1 MKILT
6 HTLLASSLTA
16 ALWLTPAGAETP
28 TAIDN
33 SSAAPVNSAAPMP
46 HEAAATSQSAGAA
59 LSAPVNSAAPAS
71 SEAAG
76 TSQSADTVVSAPV
89 NSAVPMPPEAAATS
103 QPAGAA
109 VSAPVNSAAPM
120 PPEAAATTQ
129 SADATVSMPAE
140 NQAPASGA
148 APTTPPATP
157 VNNAATPDA
166 GSAQVTAPVSGGG
179 SATPSVPSVAQPAES
194 IPASAPQSAVPD
206 ATPSSTNSS
215 YAPAGEATS
224 APQASANGEASSVA
238 PATAPV
244 TSSGAVTQD
253 SSALS
258 AVPLPQGLSNADP
271 ALEAA
276 ASALPYA
283 PGQTTAPVAEPQ
295 MPITAAINQ
304 PISSVISVAQMG
316 QSRGI
321 TLTGGQ
327 LQSGITFTLPG
338 DEVITNA
345 RLNLTLRVSAAL
357 AARNTSL
364 QLMLNGQPLGTLPLG
379 ATDSDVSDYE
389 LDIPAAMVVSN
400 NNLSFKI
407 NDADKLLCEK
417 ESAQQY
423 QVTILPNTALH
434 LEGQKLNIG
443 TRLRNFPRPFLDPQR
458 MTASTITMGF
468 ASNVSPDAVSAAA
481 LVASWLGIQSDYR
494 GIRFPVVRGELPENN
509 GILFG
514 HPGDRIGTL
523 TFPASHGPMLQV
535 VDNPSNPV
543 YKLLLV
549 SGNNDD
555 QLRQAANR
563 LTTQPFTTDESQLQ
577 VPVQTIGNRKP
588 YDAPRWINTDRP
600 VRLSEL
606 LRKDQSLTSSGIW
619 HDALRVNFRAAPDLF
634 LWDGDTVPVNLHY
647 RFPSESWIDE
657 DNSFLNVMLNGTFL
671 RNLTVNK
678 VGLLENAWH
687 RLGGDARQEQYQLNL
702 EPYLIYG
709 DNQLALYFN
718 IKPRA
723 DAPCGVLLNNNI
735 KSRIEEDAWID
746 LSHTRHFSM
755 LPNLSYFVGASF
767 PFSRLADFGQTTL
780 LLPET
785 PSNAELSTLLDLAA
799 RAGTATGVALT
810 QNQVLFGLP
819 TGGTHLARIQ
829 QSDLLAVSTTG
840 NSAFNQAMLA
850 ASPYDATSS
859 TFGVKEP
866 DTLEKLRGWLTGDW
880 SRQQLDADRYFSSNE
895 AWRGFLSYR
904 SPWNRDRLVVM
915 TVATSDDQLLRL
927 HNDLS
932 SAQINAAVRGDTAI
946 ITDENG
952 IRSFRVGAQFPSGEM
967 PWYMMVVWYANQHS
981 VLLAVAAVLLS
992 ALVGS
997 AAWVMLKRHA
1007 WRRLNPKQ
1015 SHDSGRK

>member
-1 MKILT
+1 MKNLT
-6 HTLLASSLTA
+6 QTLLASSLAA
-16 ALWLTPAGAETP
+16 ALWLTPAAAETAP
-28 TAIDN
+28 ASDN
-33 SSAAPVNSAAPMP
+33 SSAAPVNSAAPTP
-46 HEAAATSQSAGAA
+46 PDAASAAQPAASATSPAA
-59 LSAPVNSAAPAS
+59 SAA
-71 SEAAG
+71 E
-76 TSQSADTVVSAPV
+76 
-89 NSAVPMPPEAAATS
+89 
-103 QPAGAA
+103 
-109 VSAPVNSAAPM
+109 
-120 PPEAAATTQ
+120 
-129 SADATVSMPAE
+129 
-140 NQAPASGA
+140 
-148 APTTPPATP
+148 
-157 VNNAATPDA
+157 
-166 GSAQVTAPVSGGG
+166 
-179 SATPSVPSVAQPAES
+179 SVAQPAVAAAQTAS
-194 IPASAPQSAVPD
+194 PASGAEPAPQAMPAATNPATDSQPAQAPQAAPGEPATAPQTTSSAASPTAVNP
-206 ATPSSTNSS
+206 A
-215 YAPAGEATS
+215 YAPAGETTS
-224 APQASANGEASSVA
+224 AQSA
-238 PATAPV
+238 PATGETAAPAAATRSGDV
-244 TSSGAVTQD
+244 TGD

-258 AVPLPQGLSNADP
+258 AVPLPQGLSSADP

-283 PGQTTAPVAEPQ
+283 PGQATTPAAEPLL
-295 MPITAAINQ
+295 PISAAINQ
-304 PISSVISVAQMG
+304 PISSAISVGQMG

-327 LQSGITFTLPG
+327 LQSGITFTLPS
-338 DEVITNA
+338 DEVVTNA
-345 RLNLTLRVSAAL
+345 RLNLTLRVSTAL

-379 ATDSDVSDYE
+379 ASDSDVSDYE

-407 NDADKLLCEK
+407 NDADKLLCER

-423 QVTILPNTALH
+423 QVTILPKTTLR

-443 TRLRNFPRPFLDPQR
+443 TSLRNFPRPFLDPQR
-458 MTASTITMGF
+458 MTAASVTMGF
-468 ASNVSPDAVSAAA
+468 SRNVAPDAVSAAV

-523 TFPASHGPMLQV
+523 TFPASNGPMLQL
-535 VDNPSNPV
+535 VDNPNNPV

-549 SGNNDD
+549 SGNDEA

-563 LTTQPFTTDESQLQ
+563 LTTQPLTTDASQLQ
-577 VPVQTIGNRKP
+577 VKPQPIASRKP

-678 VGLLENAWH
+678 VGLLESAWH

-735 KSRIEEDAWID
+735 KSRIEEDSWID

-767 PFSRLADFGQTTL
+767 PFSRLADFGQTAL
-780 LLPET
+780 LLPDN
-785 PSNAELSTLLDLAA
+785 PGNAELSTLLDLAA
-799 RAGTATGVALT
+799 RAGNATGVALT

-819 TGGTHLARIQ
+819 NGGTHLARLQ
-829 QSDLLAVSTTG
+829 QSDLLVVSTTG

-850 ASPYDATSS
+850 ASPYDASS
-859 TFGVKEP
+859 NTFGVKEAG
-866 DTLEKLRGWLTGDW
+866 TLEKLRGWLTGDW
-880 SRQQLDADRYFSSNE
+880 NRQQLDADRYFSSNE

-904 SPWNRDRLVVM
+904 SPWNPDRLVVM
-915 TVATSDDQLLRL
+915 AVATSDDQLLRL
-927 HNDLS
+927 HSDLS
-932 SAQINAAVRGDTAI
+932 SARINAAIRGDTAI

-981 VLLAVAAVLLS
+981 VLLAVAALLLS
-992 ALVGS
+992 ALVGGG
-997 AAWVMLKRHA
+997 AWVMLKRHA
-1007 WRRLNPKQ
+1007 WRRLNPQ
-1015 SHDSGRK
+1015 RDRDSGRK

>member
-6 HTLLASSLTA
+6 QTLLASSLTA

-28 TAIDN
+28 VAIDN
-33 SSAAPVNSAAPMP
+33 SSAVPVNSPAPTP
-46 HEAAATSQSAGAA
+46 PDAVSTSQPASAAA
-59 LSAPVNSAAPAS
+59 SAPVNS
-71 SEAAG
+71 
-76 TSQSADTVVSAPV
+76 SAP
-89 NSAVPMPPEAAATS
+89 T
-103 QPAGAA
+103 PADAA
-109 VSAPVNSAAPM
+109 VSAPV
-120 PPEAAATTQ
+120 T
-129 SADATVSMPAE
+129 
-140 NQAPASGA
+140 NQAPASDAASA
-148 APTTPPATP
+148 APMNNSATP
-157 VNNAATPDA
+157 TA
-166 GSAQVTAPVSGGG
+166 GSALTTAPVSGGEPALQSAPSMTNAAPATQAAESAPASVPQSTAPDAAPA
-179 SATPSVPSVAQPAES
+179 SATPS
-194 IPASAPQSAVPD
+194 
-206 ATPSSTNSS
+206 
-215 YAPAGEATS
+215 YAPASEATS
-224 APQASANGEASSVA
+224 ASQASATGEAAASA
-238 PATAPV
+238 PAAVPV

-295 MPITAAINQ
+295 PPIAAAINQ
-304 PISSVISVAQMG
+304 PISSVVSVAQMG

-379 ATDSDVSDYE
+379 ATDTDVSDYE
-389 LDIPAAMVVSN
+389 LDIPAAMVVSS

-423 QVTILPNTALH
+423 QVTILPNTSLH

-443 TRLRNFPRPFLDPQR
+443 TSLRNFPRPFLDPQR
-458 MTASTITMGF
+458 MTASTITVGF
-468 ASNVSPDAVSAAA
+468 ASNLSPDAVSAAA
-481 LVASWLGIQSDYR
+481 LVASWLGIESDYR

-523 TFPASHGPMLQV
+523 TFPASNGPMLQV
-535 VDNPSNPV
+535 VDNPNNPV

-549 SGNNDD
+549 SGKNDD

-577 VPVQTIGNRKP
+577 VPAQTIGNRKP

-678 VGLLENAWH
+678 VGLLESAWH

-735 KSRIEEDAWID
+735 KSRIEEDSWID

-755 LPNLSYFVGASF
+755 LPNLAYFVGASF

-785 PSNAELSTLLDLAA
+785 PSDAELSTLLDLAA

-819 TGGTHLARIQ
+819 NGGTHLARLQ

-850 ASPYDATSS
+850 SSPYDASSS

-866 DTLEKLRGWLTGDW
+866 DMLEKLRGWLTGDW
-880 SRQQLDADRYFSSNE
+880 SLQQLDADRYFSSNE

-904 SPWNRDRLVVM
+904 SPWNHDRLVVM

-932 SAQINAAVRGDTAI
+932 SAQINAGIRGDTAI

-967 PWYMMVVWYANQHS
+967 PWYMMVMWYANQHS
-981 VLLAVAAVLLS
+981 VLLAVSAMLLS
-992 ALVGS
+992 AMVGS

-1015 SHDSGRK
+1015 DRDSGRK

>member
-1 MKILT
+1 
-6 HTLLASSLTA
+6 
-16 ALWLTPAGAETP
+16 
-28 TAIDN
+28 
-33 SSAAPVNSAAPMP
+33 
-46 HEAAATSQSAGAA
+46 
-59 LSAPVNSAAPAS
+59 
-71 SEAAG
+71 
-76 TSQSADTVVSAPV
+76 
-89 NSAVPMPPEAAATS
+89 
-103 QPAGAA
+103 
-109 VSAPVNSAAPM
+109 
-120 PPEAAATTQ
+120 
-129 SADATVSMPAE
+129 
-140 NQAPASGA
+140 
-148 APTTPPATP
+148 
-157 VNNAATPDA
+157 
-166 GSAQVTAPVSGGG
+166 
-179 SATPSVPSVAQPAES
+179 
-194 IPASAPQSAVPD
+194 
-206 ATPSSTNSS
+206 
-215 YAPAGEATS
+215 
-224 APQASANGEASSVA
+224 
-238 PATAPV
+238 
-244 TSSGAVTQD
+244 
-253 SSALS
+253 
-258 AVPLPQGLSNADP
+258 
-271 ALEAA
+271 
-276 ASALPYA
+276 
-283 PGQTTAPVAEPQ
+283 
-295 MPITAAINQ
+295 
-304 PISSVISVAQMG
+304 
-316 QSRGI
+316 
-321 TLTGGQ
+321 
-327 LQSGITFTLPG
+327 
-338 DEVITNA
+338 
-345 RLNLTLRVSAAL
+345 
-357 AARNTSL
+357 
-364 QLMLNGQPLGTLPLG
+364 
-379 ATDSDVSDYE
+379 
-389 LDIPAAMVVSN
+389 
-400 NNLSFKI
+400 
-407 NDADKLLCEK
+407 
-417 ESAQQY
+417 
-423 QVTILPNTALH
+423 
-434 LEGQKLNIG
+434 
-443 TRLRNFPRPFLDPQR
+443 
-458 MTASTITMGF
+458 
-468 ASNVSPDAVSAAA
+468 
-481 LVASWLGIQSDYR
+481 
-494 GIRFPVVRGELPENN
+494 IRFPVVRGELPENN

-514 HPGDRIGTL
+514 HPGERIGTL
-523 TFPASHGPMLQV
+523 TFPASNGPMLQL
-535 VDNPSNPV
+535 VDNPINPV

-549 SGNNDD
+549 SGNNAD

-563 LTTQPFTTDESQLQ
+563 LTQPLATDESQL
-577 VPVQTIGNRKP
+577 PVSSPLPDSRKP

-647 RFPSESWIDE
+647 RFPSETWIDE
-657 DNSFLNVMLNGTFL
+657 ENSFLNVMLNGTFL

-687 RLGGDARQEQYQLNL
+687 RLGGDARQEQYRLNL

-735 KSRIEEDAWID
+735 KSRIEEDSWID

-799 RAGTATGVALT
+799 RAGNATGVALT
-810 QNQVLFGLP
+810 QNQVMFGLP
-819 TGGTHLARIQ
+819 AGGTHLARLQ

-850 ASPYDATSS
+850 ASPYDASGN

-866 DTLEKLRGWLTGDW
+866 DTLEQLRGWLTGDW

-904 SPWNRDRLVVM
+904 SPWNPGRLVVM

-981 VLLAVAAVLLS
+981 VLLALAALLVS

-997 AAWVMLKRHA
+997 AAWAMLKRHA
-1007 WRRLNPKQ
+1007 WRRLHPKQ
-1015 SHDSGRK
+1015 DRDSGRK